1 MKILFE
7 KWWNKNTKYIN
18 LISYKDAWNKSH
30 FLIHSNGAKRKNG
43 DTCFDFNV
51 DLGYLHFS
59 YTNWDLQKKKQ
70 NNLRKYYCVV
80 DDWNT
85 QEIKIIQG
93 KNLLSQHEILFL
105 GTEKECEEYINSLRS
120 K

>member
-7 KWWNKNTKYIN
+7 KWWNKNTKCIN
-18 LISYKDAWNKSH
+18 LISYKDAWDKPH
-30 FLIHSNGAKRKNG
+30 FLIHNNGAKRKNG

-59 YTNWDLQKKKQ
+59 YTNWNLQKKKQ
-70 NNLRKYYCVV
+70 NNLRKYYCVI
-80 DDWNT
+80 DDWYY
-85 QEIKIIQG
+85 QEIKII
-93 KNLLSQHEILFL
+93 KNTDIMSSQEVLFW
-105 GTEKECEEYINSLRS
+105 GTEKECEEYINSLRG